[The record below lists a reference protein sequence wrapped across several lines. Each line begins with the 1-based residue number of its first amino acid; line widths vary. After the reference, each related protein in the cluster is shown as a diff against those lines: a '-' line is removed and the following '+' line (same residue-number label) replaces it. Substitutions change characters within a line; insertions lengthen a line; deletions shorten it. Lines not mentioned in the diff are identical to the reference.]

1 MDEIITKYWE
11 VKYQQ
16 DILDKKM
23 EKIKTQLKLKLKEYP
38 DRKYETKDCVALVK
52 SSKRTSITKKDVP
65 ASVWEQYSVCTAF
78 DMLNVRRKT
87 K

>member
-1 MDEIITKYWE
+1 MDEIIAKYWE

-16 DILDKKM
+16 EILDKKM
-23 EKIKTQLKLKLKEYP
+23 EKIKTQLRQKLKEIP
-38 DRKYETKDCVALVK
+38 ERKFETKDCCATLT

-65 ASVWEQYSVCTAF
+65 TNIWEQYSVCTVF
-78 DMLNVRRKT
+78 DMLNVRRK